1 MAKQWSCNE
10 HECGVV
16 ITAADVE
23 ELVAKANEHMREQ
36 HDSYE
41 LEEMIE
47 DAAVDVPDA

>member
-1 MAKQWSCNE
+1 MLRR
-10 HECGVV
+10 HHP
-16 ITAADVE
+16 ADVE
-23 ELVAKANEHMREQ
+23 ELIAKANEHMHDK